1 MITYYDEQGRTLSQD
16 KSEYVTDTGSE
27 WRTLTGT
34 STAPL
39 NASYAVM
46 SLCIDGQGKAWF
58 ADASFTTSTA
68 APNSIAISG
77 ADTVTIPSENQY
89 KVVVYDENG
98 AENDTLDIRMSAQ
111 CPDGVSFDEQT
122 GILKVSASAKGN
134 QEIIISAEYN
144 GLSASKTVKTLE
156 DATSLSISGSSRVT
170 IPKSGSSTVTYSLLN
185 QLGQKIDA
193 SSAQWS
199 VTNTG
204 SGVSIENGVLTVSR
218 GATVQTITIQAEYNG
233 MSAQKR
239 VTLSNTSANTGSGGS
254 GGGGGGGGVTG
265 GSGGTGSSLS
275 GSSTGTG
282 NNAMGNFGTGGTG
295 TDEET
300 VTVTNDSLIPQPDVS
315 YFTQGMENIGGF
327 SDIADV
333 TWAQKAIVAMSAVDI
348 VKGREEGK
356 FLPYDSITRAEFV
369 KMLIGM
375 LEYAGRIDTADA
387 ECSFA
392 DVPEDAWYYSSVAAA
407 VKNGIVTG
415 VSETEFAP
423 DANITRQD
431 MAVMIDRAAKAANI
445 SLSNGAELIFT
456 DESEISDYALDA
468 VKAMSKAGIINGFE
482 DGSFSPMS
490 NATRA
495 QATVML
501 YRVAGGEN

>member
-1 MITYYDEQGRTLSQD
+1 M
-16 KSEYVTDTGSE
+16 
-27 WRTLTGT
+27 
-34 STAPL
+34 
-39 NASYAVM
+39 
-46 SLCIDGQGKAWF
+46 
-58 ADASFTTSTA
+58 
-68 APNSIAISG
+68 
-77 ADTVTIPSENQY
+77 
-89 KVVVYDENG
+89 
-98 AENDTLDIRMSAQ
+98 
-111 CPDGVSFDEQT
+111 
-122 GILKVSASAKGN
+122 
-134 QEIIISAEYN
+134 
-144 GLSASKTVKTLE
+144 
-156 DATSLSISGSSRVT
+156 
-170 IPKSGSSTVTYSLLN
+170 
-185 QLGQKIDA
+185 
-193 SSAQWS
+193 
-199 VTNTG
+199 
-204 SGVSIENGVLTVSR
+204 
-218 GATVQTITIQAEYNG
+218 
-233 MSAQKR
+233 
-239 VTLSNTSANTGSGGS
+239 
-254 GGGGGGGGVTG
+254 
-265 GSGGTGSSLS
+265 
-275 GSSTGTG
+275 
-282 NNAMGNFGTGGTG
+282 
-295 TDEET
+295 
-300 VTVTNDSLIPQPDVS
+300 S

-356 FLPYDSITRAEFV
+356 FFPNDSITRAEFV

-392 DVPEDAWYYSSVAAA
+392 DVAEDAWYYSAVAAA

-445 SLSNGAELIFT
+445 SLSDGAEFIFT
-456 DESEISDYALDA
+456 DEAAISDYALDA

-482 DGSFSPMS
+482 DGSFSPMT